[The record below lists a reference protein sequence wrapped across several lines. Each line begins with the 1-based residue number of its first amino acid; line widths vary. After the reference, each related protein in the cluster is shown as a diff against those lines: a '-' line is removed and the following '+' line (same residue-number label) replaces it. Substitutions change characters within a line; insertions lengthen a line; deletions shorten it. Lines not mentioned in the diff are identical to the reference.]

1 MKTMTVKTKRILAA
15 AGGAAIVL
23 ALLLAVDAVHGDPVS
38 RAWAR
43 QAAVR
48 YAEKLYPGQ
57 TFAPAGV
64 TTYVQPLGYDTW
76 VQSAQSPD
84 TRFPVRTRAWLFTG
98 DNCLGT
104 GEASHVWFVEQ
115 KRNTCWRLEQEAA
128 DGLTALARERYG
140 EDIALMEANACR
152 PFVFLLC
159 ADPPQKTNDGF
170 TNSSQ
175 NIEAWGDGLALDE
188 PMAPAALQKTP
199 ALLTACRLCE
209 DNTLTAAEKAQAL
222 RELKAFV
229 ESAGWSAD
237 YYQVRFL
244 CQSEEYYGLAEFA
257 VSEAIPSDE
266 L

>member
-1 MKTMTVKTKRILAA
+1 MKNLTVKTKRMLAA
-15 AGGAAIVL
+15 EGGAAIVL
-23 ALLLAVDAVHGDPVS
+23 ALLLAVDAVHGDPLS
-38 RAWAR
+38 RDWAR

-64 TTYVQPLGYDTW
+64 TTYAGPLGYDTW
-76 VQSAQSPD
+76 VQSARSPD

-104 GEASHVWFVEQ
+104 GEASHIWFVEQ

-128 DGLTALARERYG
+128 DGLTALAREKYG
-140 EDIALMEANACR
+140 EAIALTEANACR

-159 ADPPQKTNDGF
+159 ADPPRKTDYGV

-175 NIEAWGDGLALDE
+175 NIEAWGGALELDE
-188 PMAPAALQKTP
+188 SLAPAALKKTP
-199 ALLTACRLCE
+199 TLLTACRLCE
-209 DNTLTAAEKAQAL
+209 DNTLTAAEKTKAL

-229 ESAGWSAD
+229 EDAGWSAD
-237 YYQVRFL
+237 YYQLRFL

-257 VSEAIPSDE
+257 VSEAVPADE